1 MTIGGKKVMWWGRQG
16 TEGEVTQDQEPRH
29 EDAGK
34 VKESDAPLELPEGSC
49 LSDTLILVP

>member
-34 VKESDAPLELPEGSC
+34 VKESDAPPGASRRKLPF
-49 LSDTLILVP
+49 